1 LASVPPTIDSHDISP
16 VSIVEEMKTSYL
28 DYAMSVIVA
37 RALPDVRDGLKPV
50 HRRILYGAHEAGF
63 VAGRPYRKSAR
74 LVGDVMGKYHP
85 HGDASI
91 YDALARM
98 TQDWSMRV
106 PLIDGQGNFGSMD
119 PDPPAAMR
127 YTEARLARVAN
138 ALLDDIDKDTVD
150 FTPNY
155 DASEREPQVLPAR
168 FPNLL
173 VNGAGGIAVGMATN
187 IPPHNLGEVLAACR
201 AYIEN
206 PGITIE
212 ELIEIV
218 PGPDFPTGPLIL
230 GQAGIRSA
238 YHTGRGSIMMRSRHI
253 VETGRGDRQSIVLT
267 AIPYQVGKNGLVEKI
282 AEAAKDKRIEGVADI
297 RDESSREGVRVVI
310 ELKRDATPEVVLN
323 QLWRHTPA
331 QSSFPANMLA
341 IRGGRP
347 ETLNLRD
354 IVSAFITFREEVI
367 TRRTKFELGKA
378 RDRAHILLGL
388 VIAVTNLD
396 EVVRIIR
403 GSASPAEARA
413 ALLAREWPVAEIAP
427 YIALVEAIE
436 HEVEGGTY
444 TLSDTQVRA
453 ILELRLHRLT
463 GLGRDEIAGELKAL
477 ATSIGELLDILG
489 DRTRLY
495 AVMQAEFDEIA
506 AAYATPRVTEIAPA
520 ADGIDDEDLI
530 EREDMVVT
538 VTHTGYI
545 KRTPLD
551 IFRAQQRGGK
561 GRAGMATK
569 DEDAISELFVTS
581 THTPVL
587 FFSTAGKVYRLKV
600 WRLPEGGPA
609 TRGRP
614 MVNLLPLGAS
624 ETILTVLPLPE
635 DEAQWKELH
644 VVFATARGNLRRNS
658 MDVFTNVPSNGK
670 LAIRFE
676 EESRDKL
683 IAVHLLTEDDDILL
697 ASRLG
702 KAVRF
707 PADEVPEVQSRTS
720 TGVRGMM
727 LEEDDELISLS
738 VLHRVG
744 TSQEERDEYLKF
756 APWKPSKDGERSMSP
771 ERFQELQER
780 EQFILT
786 ICERGNGRISSAYDY
801 RRTGRRVKGFIN
813 IDTRRTGEV
822 VASFPVRTGQQ
833 IMLVTNQAKVIRI
846 PIEMTYDPAGDD
858 EDEGSWT
865 EGTAADAAG
874 SDAEDMSEAGRD
886 QRMRVR
892 SRNSVGVRIFR
903 VNDGERIVSI
913 ARIDDDEEPENQ
925 AEAMVAEDLGKAP
938 PAAASDTV
946 RLDDGTGPETLPDS
960 QEQE

>member
-1 LASVPPTIDSHDISP
+1 LASVPPTIDTSDISP

-155 DASEREPQVLPAR
+155 DASESEPQVLPAR
-168 FPNLL
+168 FPNIL

-187 IPPHNLGEVLAACR
+187 IPPHNLGEVLAACK
-201 AYIEN
+201 AYMDN
-206 PGITIE
+206 PAITIE
-212 ELIEIV
+212 QLIEIV

-238 YHTGRGSIMMRSRHI
+238 YHTGRGSIMMRARHI
-253 VETGRGDRQSIVLT
+253 VEEGRGERRSIVLT

-282 AEAAKDKRIEGVADI
+282 AEAAKDKRIEGVSDI

-347 ETLNLRD
+347 ETLNLRE
-354 IVSAFITFREEVI
+354 IIEAFVRFREEVI
-367 TRRTKFELGKA
+367 TRRSKFELAKA

-396 EVVRIIR
+396 EVVRMIR

-413 ALLAREWPVAEIAP
+413 ALLSRDWPVAEIAP
-427 YIALVEAIE
+427 YIALVEAVE
-436 HEVEGGTY
+436 HEVEGESY
-444 TLSDTQVRA
+444 RLSDAQVRA

-463 GLGRDEIAGELKAL
+463 GLGRDEIAGELKVL
-477 ATSIGELLDILG
+477 AGSIGELLEILG
-489 DRTRLY
+489 NRVRLY
-495 AVMQAEFDEIA
+495 EVMREEFDA
-506 AAYATPRVTEIAPA
+506 VSAQFATPRVTEIAPA
-520 ADGIDDEDLI
+520 ADGIEDEDLI

-538 VTHTGYI
+538 VTHAGYI
-545 KRTPLD
+545 KRTPLET
-551 IFRAQQRGGK
+551 FRAQRRGGK
-561 GRAGMATK
+561 GRAGMGTK
-569 DEDAISELFVTS
+569 EEDAVTNLFVTS

-600 WRLPEGGPA
+600 WRLPEGA
-609 TRGRP
+609 AQARGRP
-614 MVNLLPLGAS
+614 MVNLLPLAEG
-624 ETILTVLPLPE
+624 ETISTVLPLPE
-635 DEAQWKELH
+635 DEAEWAKLH
-644 VVFATARGNLRRNS
+644 IMFATAHGTVRRNS
-658 MDVFTNVPSNGK
+658 MDAFTNVPTAGK
-670 LAIRFE
+670 IAMRFGNDE
-676 EESRDKL
+676 EGDPTDRL
-683 IAVHLLTEDDDILL
+683 IGVSLLTEEDDVLL
-697 ASRLG
+697 ATRQG
-702 KAVRF
+702 RAVRF
-707 PADEVPEVQSRTS
+707 AATDVREFQSRTS
-720 TGVRGMM
+720 AGVRGIR
-727 LEEDDELISLS
+727 LRDGDEVISLS
-738 VLHRVG
+738 ILKG
-744 TSQEERDEYLKF
+744 FDATTEERDAYLRA
-756 APWKPSKDGERSMSP
+756 APWKENENAPTLSP
-771 ERFQELQER
+771 ERMAEFEAAE
-780 EQFILT
+780 EFILT
-786 ICERGNGRISSAYDY
+786 VTENGYGKRTSAYEY
-801 RRTGRRVKGFIN
+801 RRTNRGGQGITN
-813 IDTRRTGEV
+813 IETSARNGCV
-822 VASFPVRTGQQ
+822 VASFPAHNGQQ
-833 IMLVTNQAKVIRI
+833 LMLVTDQAKMIRTTVGDIRI
-846 PIEMTYDPAGDD
+846 AGRNTQGVTIFKVADD
-858 EDEGSWT
+858 EH
-865 EGTAADAAG
+865 
-874 SDAEDMSEAGRD
+874 
-886 QRMRVR
+886 V
-892 SRNSVGVRIFR
+892 
-903 VNDGERIVSI
+903 VSA
-913 ARIDDDEEPENQ
+913 ARIEESEDE
-925 AEAMVAEDLGKAP
+925 AEAVVDVEDQTL
-938 PAAASDTV
+938 AASDAV
-946 RLDDGTGPETLPDS
+946 IDPEA
-960 QEQE
+960 